1 MNVRAKLASRKFHQ
15 KAKLAWLESHIIHNH
30 QNVRNFHCGECDY
43 ASNYLTNFERHQKEH
58 HDLVP
63 VPGNFRCP
71 YCPKIFYVEAKLR
84 SHMLVH
90 KDDRNFGCDE
100 CAAKFKRK
108 DDLKVHMK
116 IHLPA
121 DIRAVEKAK
130 KLTKECETCGK
141 KFEKNW
147 KLKRHMVVHTKD
159 SSNAFVELVAEPKAE
174 VVVPE
179 EQKFIVMNNL

>member
-1 MNVRAKLASRKFHQ
+1 
-15 KAKLAWLESHIIHNH
+15 
-30 QNVRNFHCGECDY
+30 
-43 ASNYLTNFERHQKEH
+43 
-58 HDLVP
+58 
-63 VPGNFRCP
+63 
-71 YCPKIFYVEAKLR
+71 
-84 SHMLVH
+84 
-90 KDDRNFGCDE
+90 
-100 CAAKFKRK
+100 
-108 DDLKVHMK
+108 VHMK

-159 SSNAFVELVAEPKAE
+159 SNNAFVERAAELSWHSSKAEVVE

-179 EQKFIVMNNL
+179 EQKFIVLNDAKSVTTDGECVTTESLGSYCFQLDSLPYSDV

>member
-1 MNVRAKLASRKFHQ
+1 MF
-15 KAKLAWLESHIIHNH
+15 
-30 QNVRNFHCGECDY
+30 
-43 ASNYLTNFERHQKEH
+43 
-58 HDLVP
+58 
-63 VPGNFRCP
+63 
-71 YCPKIFYVEAKLR
+71 
-84 SHMLVH
+84 VH
-90 KDDRNFGCDE
+90 KDARNFGCDE

-159 SSNAFVELVAEPKAE
+159 SNNAFVERAVEPSWHSSKVEVVE

-179 EQKFIVMNNL
+179 EQMFIVLNDAKSVRAESLGSYSDV